1 MMDVT
6 EPHDDYFEMGPEGVR
21 FTPAGLARYTQRFAA
36 AGYDISEIRTLDE
49 LEEALTASWPFEQ
62 TRLSDWIAER
72 TPGDPLERRLL
83 LAVTQGEQQKADALL
98 ALLKARRAASGR

>member
-1 MMDVT
+1 MRRT
-6 EPHDDYFEMGPEGVR
+6 APRDDFFEMGPEGVR

-62 TRLSDWIAER
+62 TRLSDWAAER
-72 TPGDPLERRLL
+72 TSGDPLERSLL
-83 LAVTQGEQQKADALL
+83 VAVSQGEEDKADALM
-98 ALLKARRAASGR
+98 ALLKARRAASSG